1 MPGLEQLRQFS
12 EDVEKLGNELAI
24 REERGEPISRVPFP
38 ENISEEDD
46 SDDFVLGMPIPS
58 DSEETDSSDEGEIPE
73 KDVSA
78 EAEGSVDFSDFPE
91 LDSILN
97 PEPAGTTDF
106 SDFPELAELLNPEPE
121 VTAAPPTD
129 SFEDSISDVAP
140 PSETDLGLDGLGDL
154 GSLDLPDFDN
164 LGAAAEPVDF
174 SLDSVDSSPDS
185 LDLPSDFLEGGSD
198 SFVPDT
204 SGLDEFGG
212 TYEASPLEA
221 EAPAGAEVTAAP
233 STDSFEDSISDVAPP
248 SETGLGL
255 DGLDDL
261 GDFDLPDF
269 DNLGAAV
276 EPVDFSLDSVDSSP
290 DSLDLPSDFLEGG
303 SDSFVPDTSGLDEF
317 GGTYEASPLEAEAP
331 AGAGTGLDDLGDFD
345 LPDFDNLDAAAEPV
359 DFSLDSVDSS
369 QDSLDLPSDSLEGGS
384 DSFVPDTN
392 GLDSLD
398 FNTDDFADSLSEIG
412 APDKGLSGEE
422 AADEAEDRSAID
434 FGSHEPVKVDPSL
447 ATETVSEDDFPT
459 AASLDN
465 EIVESVEDFVPEH
478 HEIFDAPDDPFDG
491 VEPPP
496 DENFDD
502 FDIPGFSD
510 QAAGMV
516 MAKTKRPS
524 VGGKDGKKEK
534 NTLSDKEYEA
544 FLKNLRDYPLN
555 LRIELEKFIVGDEF
569 KDEVVFEVIQKVIKK
584 TSARQLATHLEKLLD
599 VSIPV
604 PREFERRTA
613 TQYEEYKKSAEYQL
627 KNRILP
633 IAIISVMA
641 ACIIYFIFLF
651 GMNFIYEPLRANSLY
666 KEGYALLEEGA
677 YPQSEMKFDE
687 ALTYQQQKRWF
698 FTYAE
703 GYRQHKQYE
712 RARMMYRAGLQR
724 FKQDK
729 KLGLDYAEMELYDLR
744 NFENAEN
751 VVRREVLDYHINDP
765 DGMLLLGDIFLEWGD
780 ERDPSKYEEAKSV
793 YDDLLQIHGQE
804 DLYLARLMR
813 YYIRVD
819 DLRNVLQMKEYFYPK
834 KKALNGQDLIELSG
848 YLLEKISG
856 NIAPADEY
864 LLSSIEDVRELL
876 ERAVEA
882 VPHEP
887 ESLYNMGLYFVNSNN
902 VSQAQDW
909 LSAALA
915 AFEDAGYKPRKRLL
929 RQLNTYRLL
938 GDLDMENKEYLS
950 AEEKYRTGVSLFEKE
965 AKAGLSGDKNVGQ
978 LYASLADI
986 NYMIIGD
993 YDEALRD
1000 YTIAANTQYD
1010 TPSVYYKMGYI
1021 NYSQKK
1027 YGEALNLFIKTADE
1041 LPYDTHVLYAMGNV
1055 LSIRGDNFASQGYY
1069 QRLMNIL
1076 EQQRVK
1082 YEILFPQVNEEHEE
1096 IVEMYKLGA
1105 NNLGVTLYRLS
1116 RQTGN
1121 STMNAEA
1128 LTNFTASL
1136 RAYDALER
1144 DQETLVRKEGSNLAE
1159 QNIKYMT
1166 MSLPTFEPAI
1176 YTEIPALL
1184 EGEYLPQ

>member
-58 DSEETDSSDEGEIPE
+58 DFEETDSSDEGEIPE

-174 SLDSVDSSPDS
+174 SLDSVDSSQDS

-204 SGLDEFGG
+204 NGLDEFGG

-269 DNLGAAV
+269 DNLG
-276 EPVDFSLDSVDSSP
+276 
-290 DSLDLPSDFLEGG
+290 
-303 SDSFVPDTSGLDEF
+303 
-317 GGTYEASPLEAEAP
+317 
-331 AGAGTGLDDLGDFD
+331 
-345 LPDFDNLDAAAEPV
+345 AAAEPV

-915 AFEDAGYKPRKRLL
+915 AFENAGYKPRKRLL

-993 YDEALRD
+993 YDEALRN

>member
-12 EDVEKLGNELAI
+12 EDVEKLGNELTI

-121 VTAAPPTD
+121 VTAAPSTD

-154 GSLDLPDFDN
+154 GDLDLPDFDN

-174 SLDSVDSSPDS
+174 SLDSVDSSQDS

-204 SGLDEFGG
+204 NGLDEFGG

-269 DNLGAAV
+269 DNLGAAA

-290 DSLDLPSDFLEGG
+290 
-303 SDSFVPDTSGLDEF
+303 
-317 GGTYEASPLEAEAP
+317 
-331 AGAGTGLDDLGDFD
+331 
-345 LPDFDNLDAAAEPV
+345 
-359 DFSLDSVDSS
+359 
-369 QDSLDLPSDSLEGGS
+369 DSLDLPSDSLEGGS

-422 AADEAEDRSAID
+422 TADEAEDRSAID

-902 VSQAQDW
+902 VSQAQEW

-915 AFEDAGYKPRKRLL
+915 AFENAGYKPRKRLL

-993 YDEALRD
+993 YDEALRN